1 MKKIAISLDSACDL
15 SKELIEKY
23 DFKIIP
29 FGVNLGDKFFYDGE
43 ITPEEIFEYADNNK
57 TLPKTN
63 AVNEEA
69 FKEHFAKILNDYDA
83 IIHFDIS
90 SEMSSAYQNA
100 VNASKNFKNVYVVDS
115 RTLSTAISL
124 EAIYAKKL
132 TETMDDPAKIVELVK
147 KRIPAVQASFII
159 ERLDYLYKGGRCS
172 GLALLGA
179 NLLKIRP
186 EIEVLNGNMKNT
198 EKFRGKMADCVTKYC
213 RATLEKYNHPDK
225 SVIFIT
231 HSVADKELVDAA
243 KAVVSEYGFENVYE
257 TTAGCT
263 VSSHCGKNTLGI
275 LYIACLLYTSPSP
288 RD

>member
-43 ITPEEIFEYADNNK
+43 ISPEEIFEYADNNK

-63 AVNEEA
+63 AVNEES

-132 TETMDDPAKIVELVK
+132 TETMDDPAKIIELVK

-275 LYIACLLYTSPSP
+275 LYINDAE
-288 RD
+288 

>member
-43 ITPEEIFEYADNNK
+43 IAPEEIFEYADNNK

-147 KRIPAVQASFII
+147 KRIPAVQATFII

-275 LYIACLLYTSPSP
+275 LYINDAE
-288 RD
+288 

>member
-15 SKELIEKY
+15 SKELIEKF

-43 ITPEEIFEYADNNK
+43 ISPEEIFEYADNNK

-213 RATLEKYNHPDK
+213 RVTLEKYNHPDK

-275 LYIACLLYTSPSP
+275 LYINDAE
-288 RD
+288 

>member
-23 DFKIIP
+23 DFKVIP

-124 EAIYAKKL
+124 EAIDAKKL

-275 LYIACLLYTSPSP
+275 LYINDAE
-288 RD
+288 

>member
-43 ITPEEIFEYADNNK
+43 ISPEEIFEYADNNK

-90 SEMSSAYQNA
+90 SDMSSAYQNA

-147 KRIPAVQASFII
+147 KRIPSVQASFII

-275 LYIACLLYTSPSP
+275 LYINDAE
-288 RD
+288 

>member
-1 MKKIAISLDSACDL
+1 MKKIAITLDSACDL
-15 SKELIEKY
+15 SKELIDKY
-23 DFKIIP
+23 DFKVIP
-29 FGVNLGDKFFYDGE
+29 FGVNMGDKFFYDGE
-43 ITPEEIFEYADNNK
+43 VEPLEIFEYADKNK

-69 FKEHFAKILNDYDA
+69 FKEFFENILKDYDA

-90 SEMSSAYQNA
+90 SEMSSAYNNA
-100 VNASKNFKNVYVVDS
+100 VNAAKNFKNVYVIDS
-115 RTLSTAISL
+115 RTLSTGISL

-132 TETMDDPAKIVELVK
+132 TETISSPEEIVEMVK
-147 KRIPAVQASFII
+147 KRIPKVQTSFVI

-179 NLLKIRP
+179 NLLRIRP
-186 EIEVLNGNMKNT
+186 EIEVIDGNMKNT

-213 RATLEKYNHPDK
+213 RGTLEKYCHPDK

-231 HSVADKELVDAA
+231 HSVADTELVEAA
-243 KAVVSEYGFENVYE
+243 KAVVAEYGFENVYE

-275 LYIACLLYTSPSP
+275 LYINDAE
-288 RD
+288 

>member
-15 SKELIEKY
+15 SKELIKKY

-132 TETMDDPAKIVELVK
+132 TETMDDPAKIIELVK
-147 KRIPAVQASFII
+147 KRIPNVQASFII

-275 LYIACLLYTSPSP
+275 LYINDAE
-288 RD
+288 

>member
-23 DFKIIP
+23 DFKVIP

-43 ITPEEIFEYADNNK
+43 ISPEEIFEYADNNK

-63 AVNEEA
+63 AVNEES

-275 LYIACLLYTSPSP
+275 LYINDAE
-288 RD
+288 

>member
-90 SEMSSAYQNA
+90 SDMSSAYQNA

-275 LYIACLLYTSPSP
+275 LYINDAE
-288 RD
+288 

>member
-90 SEMSSAYQNA
+90 SDMSSAYQNA

-186 EIEVLNGNMKNT
+186 EIEVMNGNMKNT

-275 LYIACLLYTSPSP
+275 LYINDAE
-288 RD
+288 

>member
-1 MKKIAISLDSACDL
+1 MKKIAISLDSASDL

-43 ITPEEIFEYADNNK
+43 IDPEEIFEYADNNK

-132 TETMDDPAKIVELVK
+132 TETMDDPAKIIELVK

-275 LYIACLLYTSPSP
+275 LYINDAE
-288 RD
+288 

>member
-43 ITPEEIFEYADNNK
+43 ISPEEIFEYADNNK

-83 IIHFDIS
+83 IIHFSIS

-243 KAVVSEYGFENVYE
+243 KAVVSEYGFENVYD

-275 LYIACLLYTSPSP
+275 LYINDAE
-288 RD
+288 

>member
-23 DFKIIP
+23 DFKRIP

-43 ITPEEIFEYADNNK
+43 IAPEEIFEYADNNK

-132 TETMDDPAKIVELVK
+132 TETMDDPAKIIELVK

-275 LYIACLLYTSPSP
+275 LYIN
-288 RD
+288 DGE

>member
-43 ITPEEIFEYADNNK
+43 IAPEEIFEYADNNK

-275 LYIACLLYTSPSP
+275 LYIN
-288 RD
+288 DGE

>member
-43 ITPEEIFEYADNNK
+43 ITPEKIFEYADNNK

-63 AVNEEA
+63 AVNEES

-147 KRIPAVQASFII
+147 KRIPAVQASFVI

-231 HSVADKELVDAA
+231 HSVADKELVDSA
-243 KAVVSEYGFENVYE
+243 KVVVSEYGFENVYE

-275 LYIACLLYTSPSP
+275 LYINDAE
-288 RD
+288 

>member
-124 EAIYAKKL
+124 EAIYAKNL
-132 TETMDDPAKIVELVK
+132 TKTMDDPAKIVELVK

-275 LYIACLLYTSPSP
+275 LYINDAK
-288 RD
+288 

>member
-83 IIHFDIS
+83 IIHFSIS

-257 TTAGCT
+257 TTTGCT

-275 LYIACLLYTSPSP
+275 LYINDAE
-288 RD
+288 

>member
-29 FGVNLGDKFFYDGE
+29 FGVNLGNKFFYDGE
-43 ITPEEIFEYADNNK
+43 ISPEEIFEYADNNK

-147 KRIPAVQASFII
+147 KRIPAVQASFVI

-275 LYIACLLYTSPSP
+275 LYINDAE
-288 RD
+288 

>member
-147 KRIPAVQASFII
+147 KRIPAVQSSFII

-275 LYIACLLYTSPSP
+275 LYINDAE
-288 RD
+288 

>member
-23 DFKIIP
+23 DFKVIP

-43 ITPEEIFEYADNNK
+43 ISPEEIFEYADNNK

-275 LYIACLLYTSPSP
+275 LYINDAE
-288 RD
+288 

>member
-43 ITPEEIFEYADNNK
+43 ISPEEIFEYADNNK

-63 AVNEEA
+63 AVNEES

-147 KRIPAVQASFII
+147 KRIPAVQASFVI

-275 LYIACLLYTSPSP
+275 LYINDAE
-288 RD
+288 

>member
-63 AVNEEA
+63 AVNEES

-90 SEMSSAYQNA
+90 SDMSSAYQNA

-275 LYIACLLYTSPSP
+275 LYINDAE
-288 RD
+288 

>member
-23 DFKIIP
+23 DFKVIP

-147 KRIPAVQASFII
+147 KRIPSVQASFII

-186 EIEVLNGNMKNT
+186 EIEVMNGNMKNT

-231 HSVADKELVDAA
+231 HSVADKEFVDAA

-275 LYIACLLYTSPSP
+275 LYINDAE
-288 RD
+288 

>member
-43 ITPEEIFEYADNNK
+43 ISPEEIFEYADNNK

-63 AVNEEA
+63 AVNEES
-69 FKEHFAKILNDYDA
+69 FKEYFAKILNDYDA
-83 IIHFDIS
+83 IIHFSIS

-275 LYIACLLYTSPSP
+275 LYINDAE
-288 RD
+288 

>member
-23 DFKIIP
+23 DFKVIP

-90 SEMSSAYQNA
+90 SDMSSAYQNA

-263 VSSHCGKNTLGI
+263 VSSHCGKNTLGV
-275 LYIACLLYTSPSP
+275 LYINDAE
-288 RD
+288 

>member
-43 ITPEEIFEYADNNK
+43 VTPEEIFEYADNNK

-186 EIEVLNGNMKNT
+186 EIEVMNGNMKNT

-275 LYIACLLYTSPSP
+275 LYINDAE
-288 RD
+288 

>member
-43 ITPEEIFEYADNNK
+43 ISPEEIFEYADNNK

-90 SEMSSAYQNA
+90 SDMSSAYQNA

-275 LYIACLLYTSPSP
+275 LYVNDAE
-288 RD
+288 

>member
-63 AVNEEA
+63 AVNEES

-83 IIHFDIS
+83 IIHFSIS

-263 VSSHCGKNTLGI
+263 VSSHCGKNALGI
-275 LYIACLLYTSPSP
+275 LYINDAE
-288 RD
+288 

>member
-43 ITPEEIFEYADNNK
+43 IAPEEIFEYADNNK

-132 TETMDDPAKIVELVK
+132 TETMDDPAKIIELVK

-275 LYIACLLYTSPSP
+275 LYIN
-288 RD
+288 DGK